1 MTDARTTRPPRR
13 LQARLVL
20 ALAAVFLPVTILV
33 LLSHLGNLTDRP
45 VAAAIALG
53 ALAAG
58 FVALLFIVRRLTQ
71 PLSSLVAAARAEHA
85 EADFAAA
92 AADVQEI
99 AAAIEALN
107 SAVRERDE
115 RLQAQTRVLEAQARE
130 AEEELRAAGKATTEF
145 IGVMSHE
152 LRTPITTI
160 YGGARLLQNRRKSLE
175 EGAAEELIASIEEEA
190 ERLFRLVENLL
201 ALARSDLGEEI
212 VPDVLPVGPL
222 VEQAVRQF
230 SSRRPGRPLEVNA
243 APGLPLVLAEPG
255 YVHQVLHNLITN
267 ADKYSD
273 AGRPIEVAIEADANE
288 VTIRVLDRGAGVAE
302 AELDQIFDSF
312 FRSQSTA
319 RQAGGKGLGL
329 TVCKRLVEAMSGRI
343 WASRRDGGGLEVG
356 FALPAATEVA
366 TDLESLAP

>member
-1 MTDARTTRPPRR
+1 M
-13 LQARLVL
+13 
-20 ALAAVFLPVTILV
+20 
-33 LLSHLGNLTDRP
+33 
-45 VAAAIALG
+45 
-53 ALAAG
+53 
-58 FVALLFIVRRLTQ
+58 ALLFIVRRLTQ

-190 ERLFRLVENLL
+190 ERLFRLVKNLL

-255 YVHQVLHNLITN
+255 YVHQVLQNLITN

-312 FRSQSTA
+312 LSLPEHRPGRRAAKDSVSRSASASSRRCPVASGPAGATGA
-319 RQAGGKGLGL
+319 ASRWDLPCPRPPRLRPIWSRRRPRFNEGSRPNRPAGGGAQVGK
-329 TVCKRLVEAMSGRI
+329 E
-343 WASRRDGGGLEVG
+343 ASRDGSTGRVPAPVLPPRNSRPRP
-356 FALPAATEVA
+356 ACSRCPAAF
-366 TDLESLAP
+366 